1 MAESNPL
8 AHGLE
13 AFERADFFAAHEAWE
28 EVWRQMEPG
37 LDREALQGLIQAAVA
52 LHHLAGGN
60 ETGARSVGARALARL
75 RAAPSP
81 WCGLR
86 LRALCHVLEA
96 ALDSGGAPP
105 SVAGLLGGGTPG

>member
-1 MAESNPL
+1 MADANPL
-8 AHGLE
+8 GEGLE

-28 EVWRQMEPG
+28 EVWRAMEPG

-60 ETGARSVGARALARL
+60 VSGARSVGARALTRL

-86 LRALCHVLEA
+86 LRALSHVLQP
-96 ALDSGGAPP
+96 ALDAGEAPP
-105 SVAGLLGGGTPG
+105 SLEGLLGGGTPG